1 MEMTG
6 GQLIPLAQ
14 AEVWRGLNDPEI
26 LKQCITGCDSIV
38 LSGDNEY
45 KVSMTAAVGPV
56 KAKFA
61 GKMAITDMNPPNSYA
76 LAFEGSGGAAGFAKG
91 GEKVTLEADGDATIL
106 TYTVDAQIGG
116 KLAQLGGRLID
127 ATAKKLAGDFFEKFG
142 AVVAPPAEDAE
153 PQKKKGLLGK
163 LIG

>member
-6 GQLIPLAQ
+6 EQLIPLAQ
-14 AEVWRGLNDPEI
+14 ADVWRGLNDPEI

-61 GKMAITDMNPPNSYA
+61 GKMPKRRVVTEVRAVAVP
-76 LAFEGSGGAAGFAKG
+76 LAHRVA
-91 GEKVTLEADGDATIL
+91 VGD
-106 TYTVDAQIGG
+106 Y
-116 KLAQLGGRLID
+116 R
-127 ATAKKLAGDFFEKFG
+127 
-142 AVVAPPAEDAE
+142 
-153 PQKKKGLLGK
+153 LLG
-163 LIG
+163 LDSYR